1 MFLLLLII
9 LIIGILLGFSYY
21 AFRTAFLAPEH
32 LDANHY
38 FDPKGPQYD
47 KVRDEIKQSVALMA
61 KRKYESVT
69 ITSFDGSK
77 LFARYYHFSDQAP
90 VQILFH
96 GYKSSSLLDCSGGTY
111 YALKLEHNALVVDQR
126 SHGQSDGNIITF
138 GIKERRDCLCWIQYA
153 IKRFGSDVQI
163 ILSGLSMGAATVLMA
178 TDLSLPGNVKGI
190 IADCPYSSPKEI
202 IMKVG
207 KDMGFPPH
215 LMYPFVWL
223 GARIFGHFNLSESS
237 AAKAIKGCRIPI
249 LLFHGEADNFVPCE
263 MSKSLQNCGALDI
276 TLELF
281 PNAGHGLSYMILPD
295 RYEKTV
301 SEFVKRC
308 LDYPPNICNSSAD
321 G

>member
-1 MFLLLLII
+1 MFFLFII
-9 LIIGILLGFSYY
+9 LFIIIILLGISYY
-21 AFRTAFLAPEH
+21 AFRTAFLAPPH
-32 LDANHY
+32 LDTNHY
-38 FDPKGPQYD
+38 FVPEGPQYD
-47 KVRDEIKQSVALMA
+47 EVREEIKHSVALMA
-61 KRKYESVT
+61 KREYESVT

-77 LFARYYHFSDQAP
+77 LFARYYHVSDHAP

-111 YALKLEHNALVVDQR
+111 YADKLKHNALVVDQR
-126 SHGQSDGNIITF
+126 SHGQSEGTIITF

-153 IKRFGSDVQI
+153 IERFGKDVQI

-178 TDLSLPGNVKGI
+178 ADLSLPENVKGI

-207 KDMGFPPH
+207 KDMKFPPR

-237 AAKAIKGCRIPI
+237 AVKAIKNCQIPI

-263 MSKSLQNCGALDI
+263 MSKTLQTSDASDI

-281 PNAGHGLSYMILPD
+281 PGAGHGLSYMILPD
-295 RYEKTV
+295 RYEKAV
-301 SEFVKRC
+301 SDFIKRC
-308 LDYPPNICNSSAD
+308 LD
-321 G
+321 

>member
-1 MFLLLLII
+1 MLYILTISFLIGII
-9 LIIGILLGFSYY
+9 LGISYY
-21 AFRTAFLAPEH
+21 AFRIAFLAPPH

-38 FDPKGPQYD
+38 YVPEGPQYD
-47 KVRDEIKQSVALMA
+47 EVRDGIKQSVAHMA
-61 KRKYESVT
+61 KLKYESVT

-77 LFARYYHFSDQAP
+77 LFARYYHVSDDAP
-90 VQILFH
+90 LQILFH

-111 YALKLEHNALVVDQR
+111 YAAKLGHNALVVDQR
-126 SHGQSDGNIITF
+126 SHGQSDGTIITF

-153 IKRFGSDVQI
+153 IERFGNDVKI

-178 TDLSLPGNVKGI
+178 TDLSLPENIKGI
-190 IADCPYSSPKEI
+190 IADCPYSSPRDI

-207 KDMGFPPH
+207 KDRNFPPH

-237 AAKAIKGCRIPI
+237 AINAIKNCQIPI

-263 MSKSLQNCGALDI
+263 MSKALHTSGASDI

-281 PNAGHGLSYMILPD
+281 PEAGHGLSYLILPD
-295 RYEKTV
+295 KYEKAV
-301 SEFVKRC
+301 SKFVKRC
-308 LDYPPNICNSSAD
+308 LD
-321 G
+321 